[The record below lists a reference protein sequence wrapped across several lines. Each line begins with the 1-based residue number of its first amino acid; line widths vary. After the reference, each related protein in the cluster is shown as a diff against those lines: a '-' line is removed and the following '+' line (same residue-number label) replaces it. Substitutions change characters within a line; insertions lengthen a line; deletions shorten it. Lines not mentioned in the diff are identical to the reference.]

1 MQRATAL
8 LFLCILIFI
17 TLLIY
22 SEVYSLSV
30 EQKIITVEGLRKEYG
45 DFVAVENLSFSIGKG
60 EIFGIVG
67 PNGAGKTTTLK
78 MLSGLVRPSRGT
90 ITMKGLDIGRDAVR
104 IKSFLGFLPEESPL
118 YEGME
123 VDDYLMFFAEL
134 YGVGKDVARKRI
146 NDLLFDLSLNAG
158 GKKIGDLSKG
168 MKRKVAIARSLINDP
183 DILIFDEP
191 ASGLDPMTSRYITDY
206 VRSLREA
213 GKTVIF
219 SAHNLYQVESLC
231 DNILIL
237 KNGRMVTLGTAAR
250 IREEF
255 GKIQYRLEFRVDSV
269 EDYDLAE
276 LKKAGDDYV
285 IITND
290 INVINNTTKW
300 VASKGGDIVEMRTIV
315 PSLEEIFLELMGV
328 ELFVD

>member
-1 MQRATAL
+1 M
-8 LFLCILIFI
+8 
-17 TLLIY
+17 
-22 SEVYSLSV
+22 
-30 EQKIITVEGLRKEYG
+30 EQKIIEVTGLGKEYG
-45 DFVAVENLSFSIGKG
+45 DFTAVDDLKFSIAKG

-78 MLSGLVRPSRGT
+78 MLSGLVRPGRGSIT
-90 ITMKGLDIGRDAVR
+90 IKGLDISKDAVK

-123 VDDYLMFFAEL
+123 VEDYLMFFAEL
-134 YGVGKDVARKRI
+134 YGVPKDVAKKRI

-183 DILIFDEP
+183 DIIIYDEP

-206 VRSLREA
+206 VSDLKKA
-213 GKTVIF
+213 GKTIIF

-231 DNILIL
+231 DKILIM
-237 KNGRMVTLGTAAR
+237 KHGKMITMGTAAS

-255 GKIQYRLEFRVDSV
+255 GRVQYKLEFRINDICG
-269 EDYDLAE
+269 YDLAE
-276 LKKAGDDYV
+276 LTKNDDQYS
-285 IITND
+285 ILTHD
-290 INVINNTTKW
+290 INIINNTTKW
-300 VASKGGDIVEMRTIV
+300 VATHGGDLVGMHTLV
-315 PSLEEIFLELMGV
+315 PSLEDIFLELMGV
-328 ELFVD
+328 EMFVD

>member
-1 MQRATAL
+1 M
-8 LFLCILIFI
+8 
-17 TLLIY
+17 
-22 SEVYSLSV
+22 
-30 EQKIITVEGLRKEYG
+30 EQNIIEVEGLRKEYG
-45 DFVAVENLSFSIGKG
+45 DFVAVEDLGFSIAKG

-78 MLSGLVRPSRGT
+78 MLSGLIRPSRGN
-90 ITMKGLDIGRDAVR
+90 ITMKGLDIGRDAVK

-134 YGVGKDVARKRI
+134 YGVEKNVARKRI
-146 NDLLFDLSLNAG
+146 NDLLFDLSLNAD

-183 DILIFDEP
+183 DILIYDEP
-191 ASGLDPMTSRYITDY
+191 SSGLDPMTSRYITDY
-206 VRSLREA
+206 VRSLKGA
-213 GKTVIF
+213 GKTIIF

-231 DNILIL
+231 DNILIM
-237 KNGRMVTLGTAAR
+237 KNGKLITLGTAAD

-255 GKIQYRLEFRVDSV
+255 GRIQYRLEFRVDNLD
-269 EDYDLAE
+269 DYGLAE
-276 LKKAGDDYV
+276 LKKTDGGYV
-285 IITND
+285 VITHD
-290 INVINNTTKW
+290 ISIINNTTKW

-315 PSLEEIFLELMGV
+315 PSLEDIFLELMGV

>member
-1 MQRATAL
+1 M
-8 LFLCILIFI
+8 
-17 TLLIY
+17 
-22 SEVYSLSV
+22 
-30 EQKIITVEGLRKEYG
+30 EQNIIEVEGLRKEYG
-45 DFVAVENLSFSIGKG
+45 DFVAVEDLSFSISKG

-90 ITMKGLDIGRDAVR
+90 ITMKGLDIGRDAVK

-134 YGVGKDVARKRI
+134 YGVEKNVARKRI
-146 NDLLFDLSLNAG
+146 NDLLFDLSLNAD

-183 DILIFDEP
+183 DVLIYDEP
-191 ASGLDPMTSRYITDY
+191 SSGLDPMTSRYITDY
-206 VRSLREA
+206 VRSLKGA
-213 GKTVIF
+213 GKTIIF

-231 DNILIL
+231 DNILIM
-237 KNGRMVTLGTAAR
+237 KNGRLITLGTAAD

-255 GKIQYRLEFRVDSV
+255 GRIQYRLEFRVDNID
-269 EDYDLAE
+269 DYGLAE
-276 LKKAGDDYV
+276 LKKTDDGYV
-285 IITND
+285 VITHD
-290 INVINNTTKW
+290 ISIINNTTKW
-300 VASKGGDIVEMRTIV
+300 VVSKSGDIVEMRTIV

>member
-1 MQRATAL
+1 M
-8 LFLCILIFI
+8 
-17 TLLIY
+17 
-22 SEVYSLSV
+22 
-30 EQKIITVEGLRKEYG
+30 EQKIIEVEGLRKEYG
-45 DFVAVENLSFSIGKG
+45 DFVAVEDLGFSISKG

-90 ITMKGLDIGRDAVR
+90 VTMKGLDIGRDAVK

-134 YGVGKDVARKRI
+134 YGVEKNVARKRI
-146 NDLLFDLSLNAG
+146 NDLLFDLSLNAD

-183 DILIFDEP
+183 DILIYDEP
-191 ASGLDPMTSRYITDY
+191 SSGLDPMTSRYITDY
-206 VRSLREA
+206 VRSLKGA
-213 GKTVIF
+213 GKTIIF

-231 DNILIL
+231 DNILIM
-237 KNGRMVTLGTAAR
+237 KNGRLITLGTAAD

-255 GKIQYRLEFRVDSV
+255 GRIQYRLEFRVDNID
-269 EDYDLAE
+269 DYGLAE
-276 LKKAGDDYV
+276 LKKTDGGYV
-285 IITND
+285 VITHD
-290 INVINNTTKW
+290 ISIINNTTKW

>member
-1 MQRATAL
+1 MEPK
-8 LFLCILIFI
+8 LI
-17 TLLIY
+17 
-22 SEVYSLSV
+22 E
-30 EQKIITVEGLRKEYG
+30 VEGLRKEYG
-45 DFVAVENLSFSIGKG
+45 DFVAVESLSFSIGKG

-78 MLSGLVRPSRGT
+78 MLSGLIRPSRGT
-90 ITMKGLDIGRDAVR
+90 ITMKGLDIARDAVK

-134 YGVGKDVARKRI
+134 YGVGRDAARKRI
-146 NDLLFDLSLNAG
+146 RDLLSDLALNAE

-183 DILIFDEP
+183 DILIYDEP
-191 ASGLDPMTSRYITDY
+191 SSGLDPMTSRYITDY
-206 VRSLREA
+206 VRSLRGA
-213 GKTVIF
+213 GKTIIF

-231 DNILIL
+231 DNILIM
-237 KNGRMVTLGTAAR
+237 KNGRIITLGTAAS

-255 GKIQYRLEFRVDSV
+255 GQIQYRLVFRVDSID
-269 EDYDLAE
+269 DYDLAA
-276 LKKAGDDYV
+276 LKKVNDDHIV
-285 IITND
+285 ITHD
-290 INVINNTTKW
+290 INIVNNTTKW

>member
-1 MQRATAL
+1 
-8 LFLCILIFI
+8 
-17 TLLIY
+17 LLIY
-22 SEVYSLSV
+22 SEVYPVYV
-30 EQKIITVEGLRKEYG
+30 EQNIIEVEGLRKEYG
-45 DFVAVENLSFSIGKG
+45 DFVAVEDLGFSIAKG

-78 MLSGLVRPSRGT
+78 MLSGLIRPSRGN
-90 ITMKGLDIGRDAVR
+90 ITMKGLDIGRDAVK

-134 YGVGKDVARKRI
+134 YGVEKNVSRKRI
-146 NDLLFDLSLNAG
+146 NDLLFDLSLNAD

-183 DILIFDEP
+183 DILIYDEP
-191 ASGLDPMTSRYITDY
+191 SSGLDPMTSRYITDY
-206 VRSLREA
+206 VRSLKGA
-213 GKTVIF
+213 GKTIIF

-231 DNILIL
+231 DNILIM
-237 KNGRMVTLGTAAR
+237 KNGKLITLGTAAD

-255 GKIQYRLEFRVDSV
+255 GRIQYRLEFRVDNLD
-269 EDYDLAE
+269 DYGLAE
-276 LKKAGDDYV
+276 LKKTDGGYV
-285 IITND
+285 VITHD
-290 INVINNTTKW
+290 ISIINNTTKW

-315 PSLEEIFLELMGV
+315 PSLEDIFLELMGV

>member
-1 MQRATAL
+1 MTFIL
-8 LFLCILIFI
+8 NIGLVLIFI
-17 TLLIY
+17 TSFICINDKSLNVAPDII
-22 SEVYSLSV
+22 EV
-30 EQKIITVEGLRKEYG
+30 KGLRKSYG
-45 DFVAVENLSFSIGKG
+45 DFLAVDGLSFSIGKG

-78 MLSGLVRPSRGT
+78 MLSSLVRPSDGSIT
-90 ITMKGLDIGRDAVR
+90 IKGLDIEHDAVE

-118 YEGME
+118 YEGMS

-134 YGVGKDVARKRI
+134 YGIKKDVAKKRI
-146 NDLLFDLSLNAG
+146 RDLLFDLALNAE

-183 DILIFDEP
+183 DVLIYDEP

-206 VRSLREA
+206 VRSLRDA

-231 DNILIL
+231 DNILIM
-237 KNGRMVTLGTAAR
+237 KNGKMITKGTADQ
-250 IREEF
+250 IREEY
-255 GKIQYRLEFRVDSV
+255 GKIQYRLEFKT
-269 EDYDLAE
+269 EDISDYNIAE
-276 LKKAGDDYV
+276 LKKVNGDYV
-285 IITND
+285 LITHD
-290 INVINNTTKW
+290 IDVVNKTTKW
-300 VASKGGDIVEMRTIV
+300 VASKSGDIVEMRTIV